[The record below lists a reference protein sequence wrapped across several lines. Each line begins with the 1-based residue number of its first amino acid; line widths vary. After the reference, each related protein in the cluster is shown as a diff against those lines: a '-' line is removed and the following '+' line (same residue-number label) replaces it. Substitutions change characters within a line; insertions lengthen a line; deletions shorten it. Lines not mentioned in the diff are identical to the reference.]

1 MNVAEIGLF
10 LLPTDIFQLI
20 FLFIITGIAFASI
33 KAVKKNAIPTTWDQ
47 KWHAYTP
54 HDTTDDLDANHGSL
68 NDLSNAVA
76 TNAEKIAEIMPG
88 ILLIIGLLGT
98 FLGLGIALDKASE
111 ILQHVQ
117 TAGMDNAMNNLM
129 GMMEGIGAKFK
140 TSTWGILGFLA
151 FKSWA
156 TINRFEERRLA
167 WCIKKI
173 KNQLDNERNVKA
185 KLDEERAG
193 KTIDAIEKLCVAV
206 EREISSNRIV
216 LEQNQIT
223 LDKKLKESEQIVKE
237 LKSANEISQ
246 TKSLLD
252 EERAGK
258 TIDAIG
264 YINGSIVQLHE
275 AVNSFMQA
283 NETNSKTMVNA
294 SNKMATAAEN
304 IGTSAGNLKEATVGL
319 KSEIG
324 TVLNSLDKN
333 LEKTISN
340 MSTDLKNATNDISQ
354 AVGTMSEE
362 LKGAVNTIGEEA
374 QKATKLQQEA
384 LEKTIS
390 NMSTDLKNATN
401 DISQAVGTMSEE
413 LKEATKLQQ
422 KAFTAFETT
431 SEILDENV
439 SGMTKLVENL
449 KLDIT
454 TGLDAVSDKRQQ
466 TKEAM
471 SGIKNASNK
480 LIEMSNEMLQL
491 KSILTGFAQQKQEA
505 RGLLEKI
512 AANTTPRTSD
522 T

>member
-33 KAVKKNAIPTTWDQ
+33 KAVKKNAIPATWDQ

-156 TINRFEERRLA
+156 TINRFEERRLE

-362 LKGAVNTIGEEA
+362 LK
-374 QKATKLQQEA
+374 
-384 LEKTIS
+384 
-390 NMSTDLKNATN
+390 
-401 DISQAVGTMSEE
+401 
-413 LKEATKLQQ
+413 EATKLQQ

>member
-33 KAVKKNAIPTTWDQ
+33 KAVKKNAIPATWDQ

-156 TINRFEERRLA
+156 TINRFEERRLE

-304 IGTSAGNLKEATVGL
+304 IGTSAGNLKEATIGL
-319 KSEIG
+319 KSEAG
-324 TVLNSLDKN
+324 TVLNCLDKN
-333 LEKTISN
+333 
-340 MSTDLKNATNDISQ
+340 
-354 AVGTMSEE
+354 
-362 LKGAVNTIGEEA
+362 
-374 QKATKLQQEA
+374 